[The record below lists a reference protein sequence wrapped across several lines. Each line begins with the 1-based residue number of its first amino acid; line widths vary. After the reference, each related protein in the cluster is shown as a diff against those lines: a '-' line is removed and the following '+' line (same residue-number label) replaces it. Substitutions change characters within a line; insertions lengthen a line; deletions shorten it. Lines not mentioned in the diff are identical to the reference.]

1 MNEPHLLSRP
11 TLQVEV
17 FAGGEKPLRR
27 ATGFLLYCEG
37 HYFLATNYHVL
48 SGRHPKSG
56 ELKDVVPQSISIH
69 HRTIDHSTLYGGIR
83 QTCEPLL
90 DERQIPNWICHEK
103 RDLSGSEDPRLA
115 VDVALLPLT
124 NTAHIV
130 RQYAYLWE
138 SLVVE
143 PRVAV
148 GSEVSV
154 IGYPLGYTGLVGYPI
169 WKCAHI
175 ASEIHAHPD
184 GKHFLI
190 DCVSREGMSGAP
202 VVKKGEGGQFLGIY
216 SGRMFQ
222 DEEFGI
228 GIVWR
233 WHLIH
238 DLLEIYFGK
247 PLYRT
252 R

>member
-1 MNEPHLLSRP
+1 MNEPHPLGRP
-11 TLQVEV
+11 TVQVEV
-17 FAGGEKPLRR
+17 FAGGEKPIRR

-37 HYFLATNYHVL
+37 RYFLATNYHVL
-48 SGRHPKSG
+48 SGRHPKTG
-56 ELKDVVPQSISIH
+56 KLQDLVPQSVLVH

-83 QTCEPLL
+83 PTHEPLL
-90 DERQIPNWICHEK
+90 DEHQAPNWICHEH
-103 RDLSGSEDPRLA
+103 RDLSASEDPQLA

-124 NTAHIV
+124 DTAHVV
-130 RQYAYLWE
+130 RQYTYLWE

-143 PRVAV
+143 PKVAV
-148 GSEVSV
+148 GTEVSV
-154 IGYPLGYTGLVGYPI
+154 VGYPLGYTGLVGYPI

-184 GKHFLI
+184 RKHFLI

-202 VVKKGEGGQFLGIY
+202 VVKKGEGGQLLGIY

-222 DEEFGI
+222 DDDFGI

-233 WHLIH
+233 WHLLH
-238 DLLEIYFGK
+238 ELLEMYFK
-247 PLYRT
+247 RRLYRT
-252 R
+252 